1 MKSIRSIVGSLASLL
16 LVCLWSLPLSAQPRY
31 WQDQTGQLSE
41 AQAWQQAA
49 RWPLQLRQPW
59 RSAVADW
66 AWRPVLAAEA
76 GPQRVLVLGV
86 PDVRFLQLW
95 HRSIDGSVRQLIR
108 LDEGAAYTARPLP
121 ARLLAL
127 PLPDS
132 LQAGDSLLLRYRTHG
147 NTPLQLDIAP
157 RWQWQ
162 AGLADSNMANGLQ
175 LGVLLALM
183 VFALLQ
189 YLLAGERTL
198 ALYAAL
204 AAAMM
209 AMLLQLEGYTFA
221 WLWPQGGGW
230 NQLAPPLLMG
240 MVLLLQSLFALSLFG
255 VARSHRRLYLAYLA
269 QLGSL
274 PLAGFA
280 YFYAGWLWPSLLSAL
295 AYLGLILYTG
305 AYYGRRGSPLAVP
318 FLAGALLNVL
328 LSNVLF
334 GLVLSGLALPVSPFA
349 LPKLGYAAEALC
361 FAVALARKVQLL
373 QRRVADS
380 RRRHEQEALQLAQ
393 AEAATAAAR
402 QLARASQLQL
412 AATSHDLSQPL
423 ASLRLAVGALA
434 PLPQAAPVLAHVNR
448 TLDYSEALLGGL
460 IAEARGQLQAVPAS
474 LPLGP
479 LLADACQRHAAVAAA
494 KGLRL
499 VCHDSVWH
507 YPAAPLLLGR
517 ILDNLL
523 VNAIRYTASGSVLL
537 GVRYRP
543 DARVIEVRD
552 SGPGLAAGQ
561 LQRLLQPF
569 QRGEGQG
576 GDGHGLGLHI
586 TRSLC
591 EAAGYM
597 LEVRST
603 LGKGAVFAVVL
614 PWPAAGMATG

>member
-1 MKSIRSIVGSLASLL
+1 MKSTRSIVGSLGALL
-16 LVCLWSLPLSAQPRY
+16 LVLLWCLPLWAQPRY
-31 WQDQTGQLSE
+31 WQDDSGQLGVS
-41 AQAWQQAA
+41 QAWQQAA
-49 RWPLQLRQPW
+49 HWPAQPPAPW
-59 RSAVADW
+59 RTAAADW
-66 AWRPVLAAEA
+66 AWRPVSAAES

-86 PDVRFLQLW
+86 PDLRFVQLW
-95 HRSIDGSVRQLIR
+95 HRAANGRVTALAN
-108 LDEGAAYTARPLP
+108 LPAGASYAARPLP
-121 ARLLAL
+121 ARMLAL
-127 PLPDS
+127 PLPDT

-147 NTPLQLDIAP
+147 NTPLQLAIEP

-162 AGLADSNMANGLQ
+162 ASLADGNLLNGLQ
-175 LGVLLALM
+175 LGVLLALL

-209 AMLLQLEGYTFA
+209 AMMLQLEGYTFA
-221 WLWPQGGGW
+221 WLWPQAGGW

-240 MVLLLQSLFALSLFG
+240 VVLLLQALFALSLFG
-255 VARSHRRLYLAYLA
+255 VAYSHRRLYHAYLL
-269 QLGSL
+269 QLASL
-274 PLAGFA
+274 PLAAVA
-280 YFYAGWLWPSLLSAL
+280 YLQADWVWPPLLSAL
-295 AYLGLILYTG
+295 AYLGLIVYTG
-305 AYYGRRGSPLAVP
+305 AYYGRRGSPLAAP

-334 GLVLSGLALPVSPFA
+334 GLMLSGLPLPWSPFV

-373 QRRVADS
+373 HRSVADS
-380 RRRHEQEALQLAQ
+380 RRRHEQEAWQLAQ
-393 AEAATAAAR
+393 AEAATAAA
-402 QLARASQLQL
+402 QQQVRASQLQL

-448 TLDYSEALLGGL
+448 TLDYSEALLGSL

-479 LLADACQRHAAVAAA
+479 LLADACQRHAPAAAA

-499 VCHDSVWH
+499 VCHDSAWQ

-523 VNAIRYTASGSVLL
+523 VNAIRYTPAGSVLL
-537 GVRYRP
+537 GVRYRAG
-543 DARVIEVRD
+543 ARVIEVRD

-591 EAAGYM
+591 EAAGYT

-603 LGKGAVFAVVL
+603 PGRGAVFAVVL
-614 PWPAAGMATG
+614 PLAADEVATG